1 MLMNKRSQFTKIF
14 SQAILDM
21 KETGILDIFI
31 VEKAHQVD
39 QSCNLLDQEE
49 KPLGYKKLAFLF
61 ALLASGT
68 FISLFVALFEFF
80 AEMYKIQKKQESTIT
95 IHERNYIDDHITEI
109 LDNMS
114 NYEAEKTFQRILQK
128 RIKHS
133 CVNSNEQ
140 YNNCDFTKDTTRSW
154 IPVPVMKNKVTDQG
168 HLATMNKYE

>member
-1 MLMNKRSQFTKIF
+1 MLMNKRSPFTKIF

-68 FISLFVALFEFF
+68 FISLFVALFEIFTKR
-80 AEMYKIQKKQESTIT
+80 YQVQKKQKSTTT
-95 IHERNYIDDHITEI
+95 ICERNSIDDHIKEI
-109 LDNMS
+109 LEDMS
-114 NYEAEKTFQRILQK
+114 KDEIEKTFKRILQNLNPSSSGK
-128 RIKHS
+128 
-133 CVNSNEQ
+133 E
-140 YNNCDFTKDTTRSW
+140 
-154 IPVPVMKNKVTDQG
+154 
-168 HLATMNKYE
+168 